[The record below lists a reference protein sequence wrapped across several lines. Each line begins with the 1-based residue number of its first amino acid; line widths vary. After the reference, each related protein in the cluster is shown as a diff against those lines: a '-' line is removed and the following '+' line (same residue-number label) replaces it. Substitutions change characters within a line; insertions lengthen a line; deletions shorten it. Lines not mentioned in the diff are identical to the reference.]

1 MAGTLNTTTT
11 QTLVTSQQVVRQVG
25 TSLTATNNDQNISDF
40 NFIQGVSLLPFLKSI
55 TIKFQGVGLKPNTK
69 VYAYFNNV
77 PVTNW
82 CAPVAA
88 DYVVN
93 EIDPSKETALYG
105 SQDLVTDSTGTIWGI
120 FRIPGKQ
127 FRAEQCEF
135 LLTDISDLS
144 QGQNARTTQASG
156 MFYGTR
162 ISPSSANYKLGT
174 RDVAIGSQTEYSNW
188 QTVYGLNVREDVT
201 QTYVP
206 DPPPSAGGG
215 GCGCGSVICT
225 QLYMLGL
232 MDFETYQADTVF
244 GAKVLAKDPELYYG
258 YRRWASTVLDF
269 INGGSLNFMPW
280 IKDDAKRIEKQ
291 KDWALRWTYVIAKPW
306 SEHMAY
312 TVGMR
317 EKDNRLGKWFM
328 KIGTPITKFFNRL
341 PELEPN
347 IVTLYAMIG
356 MFSLFYAASRI
367 AGTETL
373 EAKLVPAA
381 V

>member
-1 MAGTLNTTTT
+1 MAGTLNTTTV
-11 QTLVTSQQVVRQVG
+11 QTLQTTQGVYRQLG
-25 TSLTATNNDQNISDF
+25 KSLTTYANNSTLSSGDIIQNVTL
-40 NFIQGVSLLPFLKSI
+40 NAFLKPV
-55 TIKFQGVGLKPNTK
+55 TIKFHGVGLKPNTK

-77 PVTNW
+77 PVTKW
-82 CAPVAA
+82 TAPVASTYDNTTIA
-88 DYVVN
+88 GQQDA
-93 EIDPSKETALYG
+93 PAFGT
-105 SQDLVTDSTGTIWGI
+105 QDLVTDSTGSIWGI
-120 FRIPGKQ
+120 FRIPSNT
-127 FRAEQCEF
+127 FRAEQCDF
-135 LLTDISDLS
+135 LLTDIADLS
-144 QGQNARTTQASG
+144 QGQAARTTQATG
-156 MFYGTR
+156 VFYGSRLAATTT
-162 ISPSSANYKLGT
+162 NYKINT
-174 RDVAIGSQTEYSNW
+174 RDVVLGSKDEASDPQTI
-188 QTVYGLNVREDVT
+188 YGLQLKEDVT
-201 QTYVP
+201 RTYIP
-206 DPPPSAGGG
+206 DPPPSRGGG

-232 MDFETYQADTVF
+232 MDFNTYQADTVF
-244 GAKVLAKDPELYYG
+244 GAKVLEKDPELYYG
-258 YRRWASTVLDF
+258 YRRWAATVLDF

-317 EKDNRLGKWFM
+317 EKDNKLGKWFM

-356 MFSLFYAASRI
+356 MFSLFYVASRI

-373 EAKLVPAA
+373 ESKLVPAA

>member
-11 QTLVTSQQVVRQVG
+11 QTLQTTQGLYRQVG
-25 TSLTATNNDQNISDF
+25 TALSTTLNPGLLQSGDIIQN
-40 NFIQGVSLLPFLKSI
+40 VTLRAFLKTV
-55 TIKFQGVGLKPNTK
+55 TIKFHGVGLKPNTK

-88 DYVVN
+88 DYDN
-93 EIDPSKETALYG
+93 TSIEGQQNAPKFGT
-105 SQDLVTDSTGTIWGI
+105 QDLVTDSTGSIWGI
-120 FRIPGKQ
+120 FQIPDKT
-127 FRAEQCEF
+127 FRAEQCDF

-144 QGQNARTTQASG
+144 QGQNARTTQATG
-156 MFYGTR
+156 VFYGSRLAATTT
-162 ISPSSANYKLGT
+162 NYKINT
-174 RDVAIGSQTEYSNW
+174 RDVVLASSTVFSDPQTI
-188 QTVYGLNVREDVT
+188 YGLQMKEDVT
-201 QTYVP
+201 RQYVP
-206 DPPPSAGGG
+206 DPPPSRGGG

-225 QLYMLGL
+225 QLYLMGL
-232 MDFETYQADTVF
+232 MDFNTYQADTVF
-244 GAKVLAKDPELYYG
+244 GAKVLEKDPDLYYG

-317 EKDNRLGKWFM
+317 EKDNKLGKWFM
-328 KIGTPITKFFNRL
+328 KIGTPITKFFNKM

-347 IVTLYAMIG
+347 LVTLYSMIG
-356 MFSLFYAASRI
+356 VFSLFYVASRI

-373 EAKLVPAA
+373 ESKLVPAT